1 MKASRS
7 RNVITELE
15 LYTDILDLK
24 FFAAATA
31 FALVFATT
39 VVGKAVGMAVC

>member
-7 RNVITELE
+7 CNVIAQLE
-15 LYTDILDLK
+15 PYTDILDLK